1 LTRAAPSQRGVRR
14 ASASSCD
21 RDRSRDPVG
30 RAGSRP
36 CLGGANHARRLG
48 ITPAG
53 RLILNPTP
61 DGAGL
66 TGPWA
71 VKISPDGR
79 WALVTSS
86 GSATKRETV
95 EMYDIGTEPS

>member
-1 LTRAAPSQRGVRR
+1 MLLRRR
-14 ASASSCD
+14 AIVIAVVILSAG
-21 RDRSRDPVG
+21 PA
-30 RAGSRP
+30 AGY
-36 CLGGANHARRLG
+36 AWAARTTPAGWG

-66 TGPWA
+66 PGPWA

-95 EMYDIGTEPS
+95 EMYDIGSGART